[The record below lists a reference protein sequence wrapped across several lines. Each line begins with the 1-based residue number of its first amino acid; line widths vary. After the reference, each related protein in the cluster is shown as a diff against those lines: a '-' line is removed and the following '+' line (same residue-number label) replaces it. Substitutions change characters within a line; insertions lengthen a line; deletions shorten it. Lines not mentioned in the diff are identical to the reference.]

1 MPNTL
6 HTLSEK
12 ANHRE
17 IPDAAI
23 AMLDADG
30 MVVGWTD
37 TAQRLVGYSA
47 GEVVGRSVS
56 VVLPFAQSALR
67 SGEFAEQCRA
77 RGGWSGITAVR
88 HRDGRTLNVSLQISQ
103 LWGQGGAVRWLV
115 CGTDMAAL
123 SSVASTGS
131 VRESILTRT
140 P

>member
-67 SGEFAEQCRA
+67 SGSSRSSAVPGVAGPASRRSVTATVA
-77 RGGWSGITAVR
+77 RS
-88 HRDGRTLNVSLQISQ
+88 
-103 LWGQGGAVRWLV
+103 
-115 CGTDMAAL
+115 M
-123 SSVASTGS
+123 
-131 VRESILTRT
+131 
-140 P
+140 